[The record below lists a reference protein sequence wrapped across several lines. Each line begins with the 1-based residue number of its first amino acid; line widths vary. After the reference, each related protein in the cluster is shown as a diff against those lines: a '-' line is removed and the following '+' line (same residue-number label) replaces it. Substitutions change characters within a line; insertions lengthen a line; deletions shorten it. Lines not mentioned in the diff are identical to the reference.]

1 MNNILR
7 KLLSRKLWLAIAGV
21 ATGISIALGTD
32 ASEIETIAGAITS
45 LISAVAYIVIEG
57 KVDAQSVS
65 SSIISIEEIKNALKE
80 EGDA

>member
-1 MNNILR
+1 
-7 KLLSRKLWLAIAGV
+7 
-21 ATGISIALGTD
+21 
-32 ASEIETIAGAITS
+32 
-45 LISAVAYIVIEG
+45 VAYIVIEG